1 MSISEKLEKMYKN
14 QINNIKMLNKIQSSR
29 KIYNGNLFF

>member
-14 QINNIKMLNKIQSSR
+14 QLKNIK
-29 KIYNGNLFF
+29 NGNYSDYDTQK

>member
-14 QINNIKMLNKIQSSR
+14 QINNIKSEKISFLKR
-29 KIYNGNLFF
+29 KW

>member
-14 QINNIKMLNKIQSSR
+14 QLKNIK
-29 KIYNGNLFF
+29 NGNYQTMTRKSEE